1 MEVIRPIVRSSS
13 PSIGFTEADI
23 ITQSLRAGGAMAILI
38 SKVDPG
44 TIRRMGMRRSNI
56 MIRYLHTITK
66 RFTAGLAI
74 KMFHNGDCTL
84 IPPMHSGN

>member
-1 MEVIRPIVRSSS
+1 MEVIRPVVRSSS

-38 SKVDPG
+38 SKVDPD

-56 MIRYLHTITK
+56 MLHYLHTITK
-66 RFTAGLAI
+66 RFTVGHVI
-74 KMFHNGDCTL
+74 KILHNGDCTL
-84 IPPMHSGN
+84 IPPMHAGN